1 MDIKRRKLWVAP
13 LMLTFG
19 VMDAQAADDKSP
31 RIGQNCGETVIR
43 YGPPCGIRIGPPC
56 TPRIGTECKPRIGPA
71 CKPRFGV
78 PCVNRIGAQCKPM
91 PAEPL
96 PPKQ

>member
-1 MDIKRRKLWVAP
+1 
-13 LMLTFG
+13 MLTFG
-19 VMDAQAADDKSP
+19 AMEAQALDSRPP
-31 RIGQNCGETVIR
+31 RIGPPCGETVVR

-56 TPRIGTECKPRIGPA
+56 KPLIGPS
-71 CKPRFGV
+71 CKPRFGQ
-78 PCVNRIGAQCKPM
+78 PCVNRIGAQCKPL